1 MTTTTKDGIS
11 VRVFE
16 KNKVVLEKEI
26 GSGSFGKVFK
36 GKCMYFDKWN
46 SESR

>member
-1 MTTTTKDGIS
+1 MTSRAKDGIS

-36 GKCMYFDKWN
+36 GKYIYFVD
-46 SESR
+46 